1 MRHHR
6 TWRAVC
12 LLGTMLLLAG
22 SQSGRAAEGEEDEAI
37 REAVFRF
44 QIALETKGDPGRILC
59 LGVGN
64 GGQRQSP
71 SPTLMRRFADDA
83 RVRSVASCRVQPGG
97 VVDTETGGDATL
109 ATTASIKRVGRSEAH
124 VQGGYYRNA
133 RSSEH
138 YTYRVVREEQ
148 GWVALGPILHGL
160 DHE

>member
-1 MRHHR
+1 MPRHR
-6 TWRAVC
+6 SWRASC
-12 LLGTMLLLAG
+12 LLGTLLLLSG
-22 SQSGRAAEGEEDEAI
+22 SQFGRAADGDEDEAI

-44 QIALETKGDPGRILC
+44 QIAFETEGDPGRVLC
-59 LGVGN
+59 LGIGN
-64 GGQRQSP
+64 GGRRQSP
-71 SPTLMRRFADDA
+71 APTLMRRFADGD
-83 RVRSVASCRVQPGG
+83 RVRSVASCRVQPDR

-109 ATTASIKRVGRSEAH
+109 ATTGSIKRVGRSEAH